1 MPTDTR
7 TTGGRSNTKKKGGKR
22 GHGTAFIYLVARRDE
37 VLERR
42 EDGQAGADRGLVE
55 EPGAALAARG
65 DDLIVERARTG
76 KRFFVGRDDVDAG
89 AEQRGVRLCHGRGRR
104 VVDEHD
110 RVVRA
115 HERRQRA
122 RVVLDTIRSSR
133 SSRGAQEGAP
143 VGRGRD
149 AVRIED
155 GEFGRG
161 EGDQAEGV
169 RRGQRLQLAHEL
181 GADSSDADDGYRDGF
196 GKLFG
201 GGGHHGGATNQRRD
215 ADANDRALRSS
226 SGTIDRKFQGR
237 EMCGSIWLNPV
248 RRQMCG
254 RQTAVR

>member
-1 MPTDTR
+1 MSAHKQR
-7 TTGGRSNTKKKGGKR
+7 HNANRHKNNRGKRSNTKRGSGEG

-55 EPGAALAARG
+55 ELGAALAARG
-65 DDLIVERARTG
+65 DDLIVERARAG

-122 RVVLDTIRSSR
+122 RVVLDTVRSSR
-133 SSRGAQEGAP
+133 GGRRGRGAQEGAP

-201 GGGHHGGATNQRRD
+201 KLFGGGGHHGGDGSKED
-215 ADANDRALRSS
+215 ADANDGRCVFVERHHRSKF
-226 SGTIDRKFQGR
+226 SGT
-237 EMCGSIWLNPV
+237 
-248 RRQMCG
+248 
-254 RQTAVR
+254 